1 MSELSNLLADTVER
15 LFDGA
20 MTREVLQAAETGNF
34 QADLWRAVEAAGLP
48 LALADEAAG
57 GAGATWADAL
67 PILLGAGRHA
77 VPLPLAEAV
86 AAGAL
91 LSQAGAAPPSGAITL
106 ASGILVVDAAGKV
119 SGALAE
125 VPWGV
130 TSDHVVA
137 ATADGGLALVAVDAA
152 VRTGRHRNIG
162 RDARD
167 TLVFAGACPEALVPA
182 GNCDGGASVMRAG
195 AMVRAAQLA
204 GGIGKAL
211 DMAVLYAGERV
222 QFSRP
227 IGRFQAVQQQL
238 AELAV
243 QAAQAGMAVR
253 VAASALDAGGD
264 AGFAVASAK
273 IVCSDAAGLALRV
286 AHEVHGAIGFTD
298 EHMLHYVTRRITA
311 WRGEFGSAAYWAAR
325 LGRDAARR
333 GGDALW
339 PDLVARQTLA

>member
-1 MSELSNLLADTVER
+1 MSELSSLLADTVER
-15 LFDGA
+15 LFGA
-20 MTREVLQAAETGNF
+20 AVTRDVLQAAEAGTF
-34 QADLWRAVEAAGLP
+34 QEDLWDAVEAAGLP
-48 LALADEAAG
+48 LALAEEATG

-86 AAGAL
+86 AASAL
-91 LSQAGAAPPSGAITL
+91 LSAAGVMPPAGVVTL
-106 ASGILVVDAAGKV
+106 ASGTLVVDAAGRV
-119 SGALAE
+119 SGTLAE
-125 VPWGV
+125 VPWGAA
-130 TSDHVVA
+130 SGHVVA
-137 ATADGGLALVAVDAA
+137 TMADGGLALVAVSAA
-152 VRTGRHRNIG
+152 GRTERHRNIG

-167 TLVFAGACPEALVPA
+167 TLAFSGATPAALVPA
-182 GNCDGGASVMRAG
+182 GNRDGEGRVMRAG

-204 GGIGKAL
+204 GGVGRAL
-211 DMAVLYAGERV
+211 DMAVGYAGERV
-222 QFSRP
+222 QFGRP

-253 VAASALDAGGD
+253 VAARALDAGGD
-264 AGFAVASAK
+264 ADFAVASAK

-325 LGRDAARR
+325 LGREAARR

-339 PDLVARQTLA
+339 PDLVARQTFA